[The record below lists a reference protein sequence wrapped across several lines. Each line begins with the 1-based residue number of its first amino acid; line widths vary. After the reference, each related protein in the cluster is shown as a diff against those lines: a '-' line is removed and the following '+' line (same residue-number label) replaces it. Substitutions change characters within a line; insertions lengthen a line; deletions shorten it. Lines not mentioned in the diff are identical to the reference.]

1 MIVNLSCQFTG
12 FREENMSNKEKP
24 QATSSGEK
32 TGFNIWTVIIPAIVA
47 IIVGLFSFPP
57 FVRLFD
63 PRPTAT
69 TEPTLTTSTVEPIST
84 ETYTPV
90 LTETFTLVP
99 ATETASVTSEPQLPI
114 GMQVSLI
121 ANQTRGKVPL
131 KVRLN
136 TKDSFFRDPSGA
148 VFPCGACNYTWQVR
162 TGGNI
167 LFGPQKGE
175 ATFEYT
181 FRDRGTYFVTIV
193 ICRNQSND
201 CGSSGALIVAE

>member
-1 MIVNLSCQFTG
+1 MAT
-12 FREENMSNKEKP
+12 ENKTP
-24 QATSSGEK
+24 TSSTNK
-32 TGFNIWTVIIPAIVA
+32 IDPTVLVA
-47 IIVGLFSFPP
+47 LIGLVGTIVGVLLAFPP
-57 FVRLFD
+57 FQRVFE
-63 PRPTAT
+63 PKPTAT
-69 TEPTLTTSTVEPIST
+69 TEPTLTITVEPIFT
-84 ETYTPV
+84 ETYTPMF
-90 LTETFTLVP
+90 TETFTLVP

-136 TKDSFFRDPSGA
+136 TKDSFFRDHSGA

-181 FRDRGTYFVTIV
+181 FRDRGTYFVTV
-193 ICRNQSND
+193 VVCRNQSND

>member
-1 MIVNLSCQFTG
+1 MAT
-12 FREENMSNKEKP
+12 ENKNP
-24 QATSSGEK
+24 TSSNNK
-32 TGFNIWTVIIPAIVA
+32 IDPTVLVA
-47 IIVGLFSFPP
+47 LITLVGTIVGLLLAFPP
-57 FVRLFD
+57 FQRAFD
-63 PRPTAT
+63 PKATAT
-69 TEPTLTTSTVEPIST
+69 TEPTLATVTAEPIAT

-90 LTETFTLVP
+90 LIETFTLVP
-99 ATETASVTSEPQLPI
+99 ATEIPSVTSEPELPI
-114 GMQVSLI
+114 GMQVSLV
-121 ANQTRGKVPL
+121 ANQTRGKIPL

-181 FRDRGTYFVTIV
+181 FRDRGTYFVTII

-201 CGSSGALIVAE
+201 CGSSGVLIVAE

>member
-1 MIVNLSCQFTG
+1 MSRRKDRSKQT
-12 FREENMSNKEKP
+12 EEGPGLKILMVAIP
-24 QATSSGEK
+24 
-32 TGFNIWTVIIPAIVA
+32 VIGTIIVA
-47 IIVGLFSFPP
+47 LFTFPP
-57 FVRLFD
+57 FQRLFEL
-63 PRPTAT
+63 PST
-69 TEPTLTTSTVEPIST
+69 TPTLTTEPKYAGISTVATLTPT
-84 ETYTPV
+84 EMYTFVP
-90 LTETFTLVP
+90 TETFTLVP
-99 ATETASVTSEPQLPI
+99 ATETASVTPEPQLPI

-181 FRDRGTYFVTIV
+181 FRDRGTYFVTVV
-193 ICRNQSND
+193 ICRNQGGD

>member
-1 MIVNLSCQFTG
+1 MAT
-12 FREENMSNKEKP
+12 ENKNPASS
-24 QATSSGEK
+24 TSK
-32 TGFNIWTVIIPAIVA
+32 IDPTVLVA
-47 IIVGLFSFPP
+47 LIGLMGTIVGVLLAFPP
-57 FVRLFD
+57 FQRVFD
-63 PRPTAT
+63 PKSTAT
-69 TEPTLTTSTVEPIST
+69 TEPTLTTVTAEPVAT
-84 ETYTPV
+84 EAHTLV
-90 LTETFTLVP
+90 LTDTFTLVP
-99 ATETASVTSEPQLPI
+99 ATETASVTPEPQLPV

-121 ANQTRGKVPL
+121 ANQTRGRIPL
-131 KVRLN
+131 NVKFN
-136 TKDSFFRDPSGA
+136 TKNTIFRDATGA

-181 FRDRGTYFVTIV
+181 FRDRGTYFVTVV